1 MKVLI
6 MSQLP
11 YRFGEN
17 NMKTSY
23 RIIKLSS
30 GEEIIGNIKGREKD
44 KILIDRP
51 MIFKTQTM
59 MNTMV
64 SQKEV
69 VFLRD
74 WMSYTNDV
82 QAKIKESHITS
93 IFTPDQLV
101 VTMYD
106 KAKHDL
112 DVQPHK
118 PGKVTKMDPDAM
130 NQKSLEDTI
139 KQMFKFPPTNNN
151 DIFNELDA
159 LEEKL
164 EAFDSNEL
172 NNPEP
177 NGKDRIYLNMDL
189 SYDDL
194 KGLFE
199 DGIISSKIFDMLEEM
214 YYGPNNKMNSEEISD
229 ESTIEDKDNPEY
241 GNRWTD
247 WDNDL
252 SNEDYK

>member
-1 MKVLI
+1 
-6 MSQLP
+6 
-11 YRFGEN
+11 
-17 NMKTSY
+17 
-23 RIIKLSS
+23 
-30 GEEIIGNIKGREKD
+30 
-44 KILIDRP
+44 
-51 MIFKTQTM
+51 
-59 MNTMV
+59 
-64 SQKEV
+64 
-69 VFLRD
+69 
-74 WMSYTNDV
+74 
-82 QAKIKESHITS
+82 
-93 IFTPDQLV
+93 
-101 VTMYD
+101 
-106 KAKHDL
+106 
-112 DVQPHK
+112 
-118 PGKVTKMDPDAM
+118 
-130 NQKSLEDTI
+130 
-139 KQMFKFPPTNNN
+139 MFKFPPTNNN

-214 YYGPNNKMNSEEISD
+214 YYGPNNQMNSEEISD